1 MIRCELNKIGVVG
14 MNSRNDQ
21 EVRLTGCG
29 GSGEEPVVIL
39 RFLAWVMS
47 EWWYHSAGMGSIG
60 EGAGLGMG
68 GK

>member
-1 MIRCELNKIGVVG
+1 